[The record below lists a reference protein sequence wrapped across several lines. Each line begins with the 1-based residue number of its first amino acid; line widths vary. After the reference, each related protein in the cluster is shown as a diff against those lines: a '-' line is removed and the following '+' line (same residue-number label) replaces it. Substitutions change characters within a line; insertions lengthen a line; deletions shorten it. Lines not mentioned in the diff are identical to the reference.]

1 MQPEVFMSEEPL
13 FECFFSGRGS
23 EEVLRCWREGLPDPP
38 LSFPKLKV
46 VDMLYWNFTR
56 RFIHTLAHFYPNVRL
71 READVEFLPCIV
83 NGTDGMDQSFLDET
97 ARVPAMRLNCR
108 LSDIVAV
115 RRGGIAAHLPHL
127 RELRVSMPPLADLII
142 TLEDPHEDM
151 DKLAAQLEPLVTMQ
165 MSTTETIHQDSV
177 VGSVVTLRPVL
188 KARGEGV
195 TSLHLWCEAKWF
207 DESAIY
213 QLINLCPRLCV
224 LALTMRL
231 GEMKGSV
238 GTR

>member
-1 MQPEVFMSEEPL
+1 MSEEPL

-23 EEVLRCWREGLPDPP
+23 EDVLRCWREGGPDPP

-46 VDMLYWNFTR
+46 VDMLYWNFTH
-56 RFIHTLAHFYPNVRL
+56 RFIHTLARFYPNVRL
-71 READVEFLPCIV
+71 READMEFLPWKV
-83 NGTDGMDQSFLDET
+83 NGTDKSFLEDS

-108 LSDIVAV
+108 LSDIVQM
-115 RRGGIAAHLPHL
+115 RRSGVVSHLPHL
-127 RELRVSMPPLADLII
+127 RELRVNMPPLADLII
-142 TLEDPHEDM
+142 TLDEPREDM
-151 DKLAAQLEPLVTMQ
+151 DKLAAQLELLVIQ
-165 MSTTETIHQDSV
+165 MSTAETIHQDSV

-195 TSLHLWCEAKWF
+195 TSLHLCCEAKWF

-231 GEMKGSV
+231 GEMKGTV